1 MYVKTAKKKKEK
13 LPENKNVTNMLD
25 NNLQPWIHTADSVTW
40 INQKLF
46 SYWYLLVTVVVSHNT
61 DNLLE
66 RVAFVRIRGSN
77 KREDMS

>member
-1 MYVKTAKKKKEK
+1 MYVKTAKKEK
-13 LPENKNVTNMLD
+13 LPENKNVTKMQD

-66 RVAFVRIRGSN
+66 RVAFVRIRVLN
-77 KREDMS
+77 NREDMS

>member
-1 MYVKTAKKKKEK
+1 MYVKTAKIEK
-13 LPENKNVTNMLD
+13 LPENKNVTKMQD
-25 NNLQPWIHTADSVTW
+25 INLQPWIHTADSVTW

-66 RVAFVRIRGSN
+66 RVAFVRLRISN
-77 KREDMS
+77 KRDDMS

>member
-1 MYVKTAKKKKEK
+1 MYVKTAKIEK
-13 LPENKNVTNMLD
+13 LPENKNVTKMQD
-25 NNLQPWIHTADSVTW
+25 INLQLWIHTADSVTW

-46 SYWYLLVTVVVSHNT
+46 SYWYLLVTVVMSHNT
-61 DNLLE
+61 NNLLE